1 MAVTYTDYQGD
12 VINPALD
19 ALINAEFNTTAPLVE
34 TRFKDVFE
42 QSYLDT
48 RGEYIRWYSDQSEFI
63 SGLSNGETR
72 EYTYIIN
79 YYIDNANRYIKDFY
93 EKVISDR
100 VQRLNQLLIEN
111 RTYQPSSVYK
121 WHDAVMETI
130 GKPEKLNET
139 IEDVKDSI
147 YVVEMEFKITR
158 TNTW

>member
-12 VINPALD
+12 IINPALD
-19 ALINAEFNTTAPLVE
+19 ALMNTEFNSNAPIVE
-34 TRFKDVFE
+34 TRFYPEFE
-42 QSYLDT
+42 GDYLAR
-48 RGEYIRWYSDQSEFI
+48 RGEYIRWYSDESEFI
-63 SGLSNGETR
+63 NGVTNGETR
-72 EYTYIIN
+72 EYTYILN

-100 VQRLNQLLIEN
+100 VQRLNKLLIEN
-111 RTYQPSSVYK
+111 RTYQPSNVYK

-139 IEDVKDSI
+139 IEDAKDSI
-147 YVVEMEFKITR
+147 YVVEMEFKVTR